1 MRSSDCSS
9 AGAVLPFGVDTAHT
23 HMLNPLPHHD
33 QCMQRLVV
41 HAAGHRYCI
50 QRPVPVVVVK
60 LAKGWRAPL
69 ELLKQRA
76 ADGHAHVVGRGHPH
90 LPSHGI

>member
-33 QCMQRLVV
+33 CHNTQSKQKKHTHTHTHTDTHRHTHTHTHRQR
-41 HAAGHRYCI
+41 
-50 QRPVPVVVVK
+50 
-60 LAKGWRAPL
+60 
-69 ELLKQRA
+69 
-76 ADGHAHVVGRGHPH
+76 D
-90 LPSHGI
+90 